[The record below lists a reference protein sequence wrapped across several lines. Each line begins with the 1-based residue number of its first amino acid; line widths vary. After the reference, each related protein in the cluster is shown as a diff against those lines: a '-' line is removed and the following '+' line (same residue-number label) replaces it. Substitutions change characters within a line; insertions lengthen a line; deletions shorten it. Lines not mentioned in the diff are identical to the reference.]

1 MDYKII
7 VGYLSIVVAIIAYAP
22 YFKGI
27 FSNRIKPHAF
37 SWLIWSFLTGIA
49 FVAQVVKQGGAGS
62 WVTGFTAIV
71 CFLLFFLALA
81 KGERRFILFDWL
93 SLLAAI
99 TAFILWK
106 VTSDPTL
113 SIILITITDACG
125 FLPTLRKGYYKPHE
139 DSRALWSIT
148 AVKWAMAIIAL
159 QSYSLV
165 TLLYPSYLLLV
176 NALYP
181 VLLTLR
187 KGKSPII

>member
-1 MDYKII
+1 MEYKI
-7 VGYLSIVVAIIAYAP
+7 VAGYLSIVVAIIAYIP

-27 FSNRIKPHAF
+27 FANRIKPHAF

-49 FVAQVVKQGGAGS
+49 FAAQVMRQGGPGS
-62 WVTGFTAIV
+62 WVTGFTALV
-71 CFLLFFLALA
+71 CFILFVLALA
-81 KGERRFILFDWL
+81 KGERRFVLFDWL
-93 SLLAAI
+93 ALLAAI
-99 TAFILWK
+99 TALILWK

-148 AVKWAMAIIAL
+148 AVKWALAIIAL

-165 TLLYPSYLLLV
+165 TVLYPSYLLLV
-176 NALYP
+176 NAFYP
-181 VLLTLR
+181 ILLTWR
-187 KGKSPII
+187 KGKSPSI